1 MQKIWTEDDIT
12 LKNLVA
18 HIEDSGLQCIAEP
31 ARIVLH
37 TASGI
42 GYLVVLDEDR
52 KFIRFITYLPVAKDA
67 FEEQKCEFEH
77 RLNAEVFMASFW
89 LDDDNDLVVDYP
101 MTYVHGLI
109 AGQFM
114 VILRRFASMLEY
126 VMGSKNEEGLI
137 TLAQN
142 GEEQEQVNEGGAT
155 DSGRPTG
162 NAVRLLN

>member
-1 MQKIWTEDDIT
+1 MQKLWTEEGIT
-12 LKNLVA
+12 LENLAA
-18 HIEDSGLQCIAEP
+18 HIEDSGLECKREP
-31 ARIVLH
+31 TRIVLH

-52 KFIRFITYLPVAKDA
+52 KFVRFITYLPVAKDA
-67 FEEQKCEFEH
+67 FEQQKRDCEH

-114 VILRRFASMLEY
+114 VILHRFASMLEY
-126 VMGSKNEEGLI
+126 VMSSKNEDGLI
-137 TLAQN
+137 TLGQKS
-142 GEEQEQVNEGGAT
+142 EEQEQVNEGELT
-155 DSGRPTG
+155 DSRRLTTG
-162 NAVRLLN
+162 AVRLLN